1 MMPRMMTM
9 QALFVLRV
17 VLLPVLLVLVTTTGN
32 SAVASAKTLIVE
44 EWDMPYRGPKLVNAV
59 VGDTIEFRST
69 QQQQQQQQ
77 QQQPDGWVAIHQA
90 LTCDDTNA
98 TLVGRAR
105 TYPASYTFTDDD
117 AQQNVL
123 GTLMFFASD
132 IGNQCEKGL
141 NMKVSVKKANLLS
154 GLATDTCSK
163 YMPTS
168 TGLGATPCNLPPEQ
182 VCCYGVQIAQA
193 TVCKCGM
200 ARNGGWRTYE
210 CDYTGTPDECPNTQ
224 NLNSV
229 VVPPLP
235 PLPQP
240 TPVPQPQPQPQPPAA
255 AFEEAAVEETDTTTT
270 TNTNSC
276 WGTTCDPLDVQSCT
290 CQSGLACQI
299 RTNWVGLGGYICL
312 SSSSSSS
319 AAAAALEEAA
329 VEEIDTTTNT
339 NTNSCLGT
347 TCDPMNVQS
356 CNCQSGLACQ
366 IRTDVLAGLGGYSC
380 SSSSSS
386 SSSNRDRL
394 SGTGTIGGAGAGSRQ
409 QRGEGGSRGRI
420 GRVGGIISF

>member
-9 QALFVLRV
+9 QVLFVLRV

-69 QQQQQQQQ
+69 QQQQQQ

-163 YMPTS
+163 YMPYVS
-168 TGLGATPCNLPPEQ
+168 S
-182 VCCYGVQIAQA
+182 
-193 TVCKCGM
+193 
-200 ARNGGWRTYE
+200 RRT
-210 CDYTGTPDECPNTQ
+210 
-224 NLNSV
+224 
-229 VVPPLP
+229 
-235 PLPQP
+235 
-240 TPVPQPQPQPQPPAA
+240 
-255 AFEEAAVEETDTTTT
+255 
-270 TNTNSC
+270 
-276 WGTTCDPLDVQSCT
+276 
-290 CQSGLACQI
+290 
-299 RTNWVGLGGYICL
+299 
-312 SSSSSSS
+312 
-319 AAAAALEEAA
+319 
-329 VEEIDTTTNT
+329 
-339 NTNSCLGT
+339 
-347 TCDPMNVQS
+347 
-356 CNCQSGLACQ
+356 
-366 IRTDVLAGLGGYSC
+366 
-380 SSSSSS
+380 
-386 SSSNRDRL
+386 
-394 SGTGTIGGAGAGSRQ
+394 
-409 QRGEGGSRGRI
+409 
-420 GRVGGIISF
+420 